1 LLRLPALVINT
12 GASTLDAMKAKL
24 AKLVGRARLLKLVR
38 AKGLLSLAALAVVSA
53 FAASVL
59 AEPGDLG
66 YAFLA
71 FLIFGGIILFIIGLL
86 AVWILLAV
94 WVYRDAKKRG
104 MEATLWLLVVL
115 LTGIIGLIVYL
126 IVRREHPIQQPPP
139 PPPPPP
145 S

>member
-1 LLRLPALVINT
+1 MN
-12 GASTLDAMKAKL
+12 AMEAKL
-24 AKLVGRARLLKLVR
+24 AKLVGRAKLLKLAVQ
-38 AKGLLSLAALAVVSA
+38 AKGLLSFAALAVVSA

-59 AEPGDLG
+59 AEPGDFG

-71 FLIFGGIILFIIGLL
+71 FLIFGGIILFIIGLI

-104 MEATLWLLVVL
+104 MEATLWLLLVL
-115 LTGIIGLIVYL
+115 LTGFIGLIVYL

-139 PPPPPP
+139 PPPTQPY
-145 S
+145 

>member
-1 LLRLPALVINT
+1 
-12 GASTLDAMKAKL
+12 MKA
-24 AKLVGRARLLKLVR
+24 GRLKPVLRAGLLKLAVQ
-38 AKGLLSLAALAVVSA
+38 AKGLLSLALASAL
-53 FAASVL
+53 AASVL

-71 FLIFGGIILFIIGLL
+71 FLVFGGFILFIIGLI

-94 WVYRDAKKRG
+94 WVYRDARKRG

-139 PPPPPP
+139 PPPPAT

>member
-1 LLRLPALVINT
+1 
-12 GASTLDAMKAKL
+12 MKARRL
-24 AKLVGRARLLKLVR
+24 KLVLRARLLKLAVQ
-38 AKGLLSLAALAVVSA
+38 AKGLLSLAALAVASA
-53 FAASVL
+53 FATRAL
-59 AEPGDLG
+59 AEPGGFG

-71 FLIFGGIILFIIGLL
+71 LLVFGFFILFIIGLI

-126 IVRREHPIQQPPP
+126 IVRRDHPIQQPPP
-139 PPPPPP
+139 PPPPAT

>member
-1 LLRLPALVINT
+1 ML
-12 GASTLDAMKAKL
+12 K
-24 AKLVGRARLLKLVR
+24 ARLLKLAVQ
-38 AKGLLSLAALAVVSA
+38 AKGLLSLAALA
-53 FAASVL
+53 AASALAASAL
-59 AEPGDLG
+59 AEPDDFG
-66 YAFLA
+66 YALLA
-71 FLIFGGIILFIIGLL
+71 LLIFGGIILLIIGLI

-139 PPPPPP
+139 PPPPATG
-145 S
+145 

>member
-1 LLRLPALVINT
+1 
-12 GASTLDAMKAKL
+12 LDAMKAKL

-38 AKGLLSLAALAVVSA
+38 AKGLLSLAALAAASA
-53 FAASVL
+53 AASVL

-66 YAFLA
+66 YALLA
-71 FLIFGGIILFIIGLL
+71 FLVFGGIILFIIGLI

-104 MEATLWLLVVL
+104 MEATLWLLLVL
-115 LTGIIGLIVYL
+115 LTGFIGLIVYL